1 LKVESRDAEESPH
14 GTRSNIICI
23 HVVLSNLNLQLS
35 NSLKL
40 QVIHRTRYSYASP
53 VRESFNEV
61 RLQPL
66 SNEHQHCDSFLLK
79 VLPAAKLSHYSDF
92 HANIIHFFELPSPH
106 TALLVESTAKVTTK
120 PVQTHPASAPVPMS
134 RLAEAGRSE
143 RCFDF
148 LQEST
153 HVEKSPEAWR
163 LALDITAGRDD
174 VWGAAC
180 AIMSHVHSQFTYTP
194 NVTSV
199 HTHMRDVLNDRRGVC
214 QDFAHVMIGLC
225 RALHIPALYVSGY
238 LYNGPREV
246 FIPGLGWCGLDPTNN
261 QPTDERYVKL
271 AVGCDYADV
280 PPVRGHYKGT
290 TDRKMDVEVIVE
302 EIE

>member
-1 LKVESRDAEESPH
+1 M
-14 GTRSNIICI
+14 
-23 HVVLSNLNLQLS
+23 
-35 NSLKL
+35 KL
-40 QVIHRTRYSYASP
+40 QVTHRTRYTYASP

-61 RLQPL
+61 RLRPVT
-66 SNEHQHCDSFLLK
+66 NEHQVCDSFLLK

-106 TALLVESTAKVTTK
+106 GTLLVESSAKVTTK
-120 PVQTHPASAPVPMS
+120 PVTVLPASSPVPFA
-134 RLAEAGRSE
+134 RLEESGRSE

-153 HVEKSPEAWR
+153 FVEKSPEAWR
-163 LALDITAGRDD
+163 LALDVTAGRDD

-180 AIMSHVHSQFTYTP
+180 AIMEHIHSRFTYAP
-194 NVTSV
+194 NLTCV
-199 HTHMRDVLNDRRGVC
+199 HTQMRDVLTDNRGVC

-238 LYNGPREV
+238 LYNGPRDQLIGSQASHAWCEV
-246 FIPGLGWCGLDPTNN
+246 FVPGLGWCGLDPTNN
-261 QPTDERYVKL
+261 QPTDERYIKL
-271 AVGCDYADV
+271 AIGRDYADV

-290 TDRKMDVEVIVE
+290 TDRRMEVEVEVMKSE
-302 EIE
+302 